1 MYYVIALFLLVS
13 SNYSFSST
21 ASDTYTIETFEVPLT
36 RKQRETFKT
45 MNAPVDPGTV
55 IAWGKD
61 IVALGEAVYNLVIK
75 GKPTITTSMTPI
87 SVVPRD
93 PMTRNYVEPMELEE
107 ASDPI
112 KRRFFVSAKNGFGV
126 EVVRV
131 EFLLLFQVAKYQ
143 GRGKYILNAIILP
156 KVHVG
161 YGFDFSSEMR
171 LVGIANKGRAND
183 PIVSVVLNM
192 HYKIGSLNGF
202 EENAPITLTG
212 NGDVTL
218 R

>member
-1 MYYVIALFLLVS
+1 MYYVLALFLLVN
-13 SNYSFSST
+13 SNFSFSST
-21 ASDTYTIETFEVPLT
+21 ATTYTIETFEVPLT
-36 RKQRETFKT
+36 RKDHHTFRTMET
-45 MNAPVDPGTV
+45 PVDPGTV

-61 IVALGEAVYNLVIK
+61 IVALGDAIYNLVIK
-75 GKPTITTSMTPI
+75 GKPTITTAATPI

-93 PMTRNYVEPMELEE
+93 PQTRNYVEPMELEE

-112 KRRFFVSAKNGFGV
+112 KRRFFMSAKNGRGK
-126 EVVRV
+126 EVVKV

-143 GRGKYILNAIILP
+143 DRGKYILNAIILP
-156 KVHVG
+156 KIHVG
-161 YGFDFSSEMR
+161 YGFDFSSQMR
-171 LVGIANKGRAND
+171 LVGIANKGRAQD
-183 PIVSVVLNM
+183 PIVSVILNM

-202 EENAPITLTG
+202 EDNAPITLTG